1 MLNVF
6 LSYRR
11 EDSAGYTG
19 RLNDRFVER
28 WGEARVF
35 FDLDTIAPGEDF
47 VEAIDRTLA
56 QCEVMILVIGPRW
69 LTATEPDG
77 RRRIDEPAD
86 YHRIEVERALQRG
99 IRIIPALVGGARMP
113 GEAQLPEALKK
124 LARRNAVEI
133 SDKRFR
139 YDADQLSDEV
149 DRILEKAQAAAQ
161 AQARDDAARLEEA
174 RRAEAQE
181 KARRA
186 ADEQRRQDEAAQ
198 RIPEEHRR
206 TAEARG
212 LAVLDVLVLIP
223 APSDAAPFDPD
234 RAWQDLSQAAQPLVA
249 RGALKL
255 ERLPASSENGLRRRL
270 AQAPC
275 TVLHFVGCGSS
286 RSAAQYGTFTFED
299 SAGRSRGV
307 NANHLAALL
316 KQHEALQLVVLQARQ
331 EGDDPLGTL
340 ADTLVANGVPAVVS
354 TPRFDGDALAAFFQA
369 FYGALLGELPGE
381 QAIQCTRDALVH
393 RGKPVPALRLRARNT
408 GWRLTA
414 ERSASGRV

>member
-28 WGEARVF
+28 WGEERVF

-56 QCEVMILVIGPRW
+56 QSEVMILVIGPRW

-77 RRRIDEPAD
+77 RRRIDESAD

-133 SDKRFR
+133 SDKRFK
-139 YDADQLSDEV
+139 YDADQLGDEV
-149 DRILEKAQAAAQ
+149 ERILEKAQAAAQ
-161 AQARDDAARLEEA
+161 AQGREDAARLEEA

-181 KARRA
+181 NARRE
-186 ADEQRRQDEAAQ
+186 ADEQRIKNEEAQ

-206 TAEARG
+206 PAEARG

-234 RAWQDLSQAAQPLVA
+234 RAWQDLSQAAKPLVA
-249 RGALKL
+249 
-255 ERLPASSENGLRRRL
+255 
-270 AQAPC
+270 
-275 TVLHFVGCGSS
+275 
-286 RSAAQYGTFTFED
+286 
-299 SAGRSRGV
+299 
-307 NANHLAALL
+307 
-316 KQHEALQLVVLQARQ
+316 
-331 EGDDPLGTL
+331 
-340 ADTLVANGVPAVVS
+340 
-354 TPRFDGDALAAFFQA
+354 
-369 FYGALLGELPGE
+369 
-381 QAIQCTRDALVH
+381 
-393 RGKPVPALRLRARNT
+393 
-408 GWRLTA
+408 
-414 ERSASGRV
+414 